1 MNNLIVLFS
10 VSKVFIWS
18 FIKFSSLQKSAS
30 LNNCGVF
37 WFFGGF
43 IGSAKG
49 VSSGIVDE
57 IFGGAFG
64 DSKDTVYGFRGVFD
78 DSNGGGFCVGTKFSS
93 CSYT

>member
-1 MNNLIVLFS
+1 MNNLIALFS
-10 VSKVFIWS
+10 VSKVLIWS
-18 FIKFSSLQKSAS
+18 FIKFSSLQKSV
-30 LNNCGVF
+30 LVNNCSVF

-49 VSSGIVDE
+49 VSCGIVDE

-64 DSKDTVYGFRGVFD
+64 DSKDTVYGFRCVSD
-78 DSNGGGFCVGTKFSS
+78 DANGGGFSVGTKFSS